1 MNPPRVAIEDPSPT
15 SDGGRFA
22 TKALVGERCRIAC
35 DLYGEADEPVCG
47 RIAFRGPG
55 AGEWRTEP
63 LRRDSSSRRF
73 TGELLLDRA
82 GRWQW
87 TLEAW
92 PERAPDAVARLER
105 SFEIQAE
112 RARAATG
119 AWYELFARS
128 CAREPGR
135 HGTFADVE
143 RMLPELAELG
153 VDVLHLAPI
162 HPIGRSRRKGR
173 AGAERAAPGDPG
185 SPWAI
190 GAREGGH
197 TAVHPELGTLADFEH
212 LVQAA
217 RARGIELALEWS
229 FDCSPDHPWRSE
241 HPGWFAAAPRD
252 DLWPLDFWCDEREAL
267 WQACL
272 DALRF
277 WCERGVRAF
286 VMTAP
291 ETRPQALWDWLLPE
305 LAHGAPDVVSVA
317 KSFADA
323 RRLRRLA
330 ASGFSLAYT
339 HFPWKHAGWE
349 LGDHVAELAAAR
361 DVLRPLWFVNP
372 PELASDFLAR
382 FGPAAFRARLLL
394 AATLGSSYGIA
405 AGFEWCEADLR
416 EEIFALRPREPRAAA
431 PLRADVARVN
441 RIRRENPALLEPGN
455 LELLRADDPELLW
468 YRRSVPGNDLLVAVN
483 LDPRRVRE
491 SMVEVPLAELGL
503 RRDEPFVIHD
513 LLCGERYR
521 WQGSR
526 NYVRL
531 DPVEKV
537 GHVLRLERP
546 GEASLG
552 PASGARGAYTSA
564 PVRGRFLSP
573 VGALP

>member
-1 MNPPRVAIEDPSPT
+1 MPRSEPPRVAIEDPSPA
-15 SDGGRFA
+15 SEGGRFA
-22 TKALVGERCRIAC
+22 TRALVGERCRVEC
-35 DLYGEADEPVCG
+35 ELYAEPDEAPAG

-55 AGEWRTEP
+55 AGEWRSEP
-63 LRRDSSSRRF
+63 LRRDPASGRYG
-73 TGELLLDRA
+73 GEILLDRA

-92 PERAPDAVARLER
+92 LARAPDAVARCER
-105 SFEIQAE
+105 GFEIQVE

-119 AWYELFARS
+119 AWYELFPRS

-143 RMLPELAELG
+143 RLLPELADLG
-153 VDVLHLAPI
+153 IDVLHFAPI
-162 HPIGRSRRKGR
+162 HPIGASRRKGR
-173 AGAERAAPGDPG
+173 GGADPG

-197 TAVHPELGTLADFEH
+197 CAVHPELGALADFER

-217 RARGIELALEWS
+217 RVRGIEIALEWS
-229 FDCSPDHPWRSE
+229 LDCSPDHPWRAE
-241 HPGWFAAAPRD
+241 HPGWFGPEPRE
-252 DLWPLDFWCDEREAL
+252 DLWPLDFWCDGREAL

-291 ETRPQALWDWLLPE
+291 ETKPQALWDWLLPE
-305 LAHGAPDVVSVA
+305 LSSRAPDVVTVA
-317 KSFADA
+317 KSFVEP

-330 ASGFSLAYT
+330 AAGFSLAYT
-339 HFPWKHAGWE
+339 HFPWKHAWWE
-349 LGDHVAELAAAR
+349 LRDHLAELGAAR
-361 DVLRPLWFVNP
+361 DVLRPLWFANP
-372 PELASDFLAR
+372 PELAQEALAR
-382 FGPAAFRARLLL
+382 GGPAAFRARLLL
-394 AATLGSSYGIA
+394 AATLGASCGIA

-416 EEIFALRPREPRAAA
+416 DEIFALRARGPRAAA
-431 PLRADVARVN
+431 PLRADVAAIH

-468 YRRSVPGNDLLVAVN
+468 YRRSVPGNDLLIAVN

-491 SMVEVPLAELGL
+491 TMVEVPLAELGL
-503 RRDEPFVIHD
+503 RRDEPFLVHD
-513 LLCGERYR
+513 LLSGERYR
-521 WQGSR
+521 WQGPR

-531 DPVEKV
+531 DPSEKV

-552 PASGARGAYTSA
+552 SAGGARGAYTSA
-564 PVRGRFLSP
+564 PLRSRFLAP
-573 VGALP
+573 PELRP